1 MAVSSAFHKIAVMTT
16 SPQANS
22 ASPLTVIRRDRPKE
36 SGFKRLIG
44 FIAWLLTGFGLLGY
58 LARGGRATSEQI
70 VVYAVHQSFFLWA
83 IVLSGFVGAACARHW
98 PGSAVVWGWLYLWIL
113 LYTLVT
119 LLFDVSTGKFLLW
132 LGVFS
137 FLWLACRYL
146 EDVKHLPVL
155 GHVLT
160 YFSGLRPK
168 LDPGFAAVVSWL
180 LLPAWI
186 GSLFYAFGRG
196 RKTFTPNSIEEW
208 YAGEGSEIT
217 DRTGL
222 KFRTNYRDIFETIL
236 GLGAGDLEAIDG
248 QGHIVKR
255 WPNVLFLAFTWSRLD
270 HILHERAAT
279 VENSRQE
286 PVEVQE
292 VKPEM

>member
-1 MAVSSAFHKIAVMTT
+1 MTT
-16 SPQANS
+16 SSDTTP
-22 ASPLTVIRRDRPKE
+22 ASPLTVVHRDRPRE
-36 SGFKRLIG
+36 SWFKRL
-44 FIAWLLTGFGLLGY
+44 FAFLAWLLTGFGLLGY
-58 LARGGRATSEQI
+58 LARGGRSTSEQV

-98 PGSAVVWGWLYLWIL
+98 PNSAVVWGWLYLWVL

-137 FLWLACRYL
+137 FLWLICRYL

-155 GHVLT
+155 GHLLT

-186 GSLFYAFGRG
+186 GSLFHAFGRG

-222 KFRTNYRDIFETIL
+222 KFRTRYRDIFETFL

-248 QGHIVKR
+248 SGHVVKR
-255 WPNVLFLAFTWSRLD
+255 WPNILFLAFTWNRLD

-279 VENSRQE
+279 VENSREE
-286 PVEVQE
+286 PVEVE
-292 VKPEM
+292 DVKRET